1 MSRVEWEGRY
11 LAVITEYGL
20 FQSRTSQAVALD
32 LRFETLAYFDKEG
45 LADMRGYTTRGRFFI
60 IGRSGDLLEDNAR
73 NLADATGWD
82 GDLDAINAGTWR
94 PPTVQIVVESETNN
108 GRTYYNAVRIFPE
121 DWQAAGNIAGGDAQQ
136 IARRYTGA
144 LKSLVAKHRGQ
155 VPEPSPAP
163 TPPTAAT
170 APERA
175 SGPAPS
181 PPSRKLTAAFEWNEQ
196 EAWKKFH
203 PKVPDGIDGEDLRK
217 LWEAVIRF
225 KGGGKLREEMTPE
238 DWQAVAEM
246 DLSAILEDDD
256 IPF

>member
-45 LADMRGYTTRGRFFI
+45 LADMPGYATRGRFFI
-60 IGRSGDLLEDNAR
+60 IGRQGDVLEDNAR

-82 GDLDAINAGTWR
+82 GDLDAINAATWR
-94 PPTVQIVVESETNN
+94 PPKVQIVVESETNN

-121 DWQAAGNIAGGDAQQ
+121 DWQATGNVAGGDAEQ

-144 LKSLVAKHRGQ
+144 LKSLVARHRGQ
-155 VPEPSPAP
+155 A
-163 TPPTAAT
+163 
-170 APERA
+170 
-175 SGPAPS
+175 PAPS
-181 PPSRKLTAAFEWNEQ
+181 PPPAEAAPEPAPVPAPAPPRRKLTAAFEWNET
-196 EAWKKFH
+196 EAWKKFR
-203 PKVPDGIDGEDLRK
+203 PKVPEDIDGENVRK

-225 KGGGKLREEMTPE
+225 KGGGKPREELTPDE
-238 DWQAVAEM
+238 WQAVAEF
-246 DLSAILEDDD
+246 DLAALLEDDD